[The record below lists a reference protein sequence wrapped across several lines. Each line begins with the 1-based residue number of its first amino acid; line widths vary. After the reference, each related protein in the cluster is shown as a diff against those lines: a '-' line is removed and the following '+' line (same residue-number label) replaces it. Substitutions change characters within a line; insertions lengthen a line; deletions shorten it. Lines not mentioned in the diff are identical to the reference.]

1 MSRRVLKDVAFGLVL
16 QFFILILQFL
26 AALIAVPLGWAPY
39 ESAPEDPANAPGWL
53 AAISAMMLIASPG
66 VLLLTGALAQLLRVR
81 TAHDGDDHG
90 RVWLMVVAAVHL
102 LIGVGNG
109 TAAMFLAPGMWVMF
123 AMIWLGPVAVGWWRG
138 GHRLH
143 ARMAT
148 GLR

>member
-39 ESAPEDPANAPGWL
+39 ESAPEDPTNAPGWL
-53 AAISAMMLIASPG
+53 AAINAMMLIASPA

-81 TAHDGDDHG
+81 TVHEGDGHG
-90 RVWLMVVAAVHL
+90 RVWLLVVAAIHL
-102 LIGVGNG
+102 LIGIGNG
-109 TAAMFLAPGMWVMF
+109 TAAMFLAPGLWVML
-123 AMIWLGPVAVGWWRG
+123 AMIWLGPVVVGWWRG

-143 ARMAT
+143 AGMAT

>member
-81 TAHDGDDHG
+81 TPHDGDARRELG
-90 RVWLMVVAAVHL
+90 RGDRSSAYRDFSAAAV
-102 LIGVGNG
+102 N
-109 TAAMFLAPGMWVMF
+109 
-123 AMIWLGPVAVGWWRG
+123 
-138 GHRLH
+138 
-143 ARMAT
+143 
-148 GLR
+148 